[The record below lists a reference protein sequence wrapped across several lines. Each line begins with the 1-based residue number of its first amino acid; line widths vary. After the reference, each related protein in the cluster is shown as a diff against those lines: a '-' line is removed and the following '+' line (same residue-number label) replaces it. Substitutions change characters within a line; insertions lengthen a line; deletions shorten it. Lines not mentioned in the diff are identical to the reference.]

1 MGLIKVN
8 DFFDKVYLINLKRRP
23 DKLKISTDLLNK
35 LGIVFELFEG
45 VDFCEGVPA
54 DYPNQPKSQF
64 LINKPGAFGCLM
76 SHIEIIKNAKKN
88 NFDKILILEDDIA
101 ASENFINLF
110 DQKVK
115 DLPADWKLFYLGG
128 SGHTGE
134 NEHNVTTKITEH
146 ISETTGTYTTSSYGV
161 SSSLYDTIL
170 NKWDSGGETIDQIY
184 VWRIQKQS
192 NHACYT
198 VRPNIMWQRACFSD
212 IAQAHRDYEGFMK
225 ELK

>member
-1 MGLIKVN
+1 MELIKVN

-35 LGIVFELFEG
+35 LGIVFEVFNG
-45 VDFCEGVPA
+45 VDFCDGIPA

-76 SHIEIIKNAKKN
+76 SHMKIISDAKKKK
-88 NFDKILILEDDIA
+88 FDKILILEDDIA

-128 SGHTGE
+128 SGHTGID
-134 NEHNVTTKITEH
+134 EHSVTTKITEH

-161 SSSLYDTIL
+161 SSDLYDTIL
-170 NKWDSGGETIDQIY
+170 DKFKNGTEAIDQLY
-184 VWRIQKQS
+184 VYGIQKKS
-192 NHACYT
+192 DHACYT

-212 IAQAHRDYEGFMK
+212 IAQAHRDYESFMK